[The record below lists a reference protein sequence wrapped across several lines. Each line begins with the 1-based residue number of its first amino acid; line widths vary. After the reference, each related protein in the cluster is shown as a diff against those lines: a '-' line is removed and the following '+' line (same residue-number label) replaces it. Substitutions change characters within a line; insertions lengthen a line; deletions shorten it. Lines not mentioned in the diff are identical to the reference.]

1 MDTFQ
6 VKEKENYK
14 DALGLFY
21 ALADNSP
28 ALIWMTGPDKQCNF
42 INKRWLEFTG
52 RSLEQ
57 ELGFGWAE
65 GVHPEDV
72 DSCLKTFDKNFEGRE
87 EFSMRYRLCRHDGK
101 YRWMMDN
108 GSPIYLPDGT
118 FAGYIGTCMDVSDS
132 MMEMSALEHEN
143 YLFRSITDNVTV
155 GLFFMDKHGRC
166 TFMNAAGQAMVG
178 YTLDEL
184 RGKSLHEVMHHTHP
198 DGMPFPKDQCEIDRS
213 LAEMVPV
220 KDIETHYTRKDG
232 SFLPVSVSASPII
245 NNQQVVGMVMEI
257 RDMSQEKNSQ
267 ALLKKSDERFRAL
280 IEKSSD
286 VVALIDTRGDV
297 HYVSPSVRRVLGYD
311 ATEYLVANSFDYVHP
326 ADLNYV
332 MEEFEKLLAH
342 PSDSSIAEM
351 RVRHADGAWRWI
363 ETLSTN
369 LLRDPNVGGIV
380 VNFRDV
386 TERKNAEEKAKYQ
399 YYHDSLT
406 DLPNRNYFT
415 EQLGH
420 LVASGKKQLFGVVII
435 DLDRFKMINES
446 LGHTVGDRM
455 IQEVSLR
462 LNNALEDSDILARL
476 GGDEYGI
483 ILNNITREEEIGQV
497 CSKILDCLKPAFKF
511 ENHDL
516 FITPSIGITVYPYD
530 GVDVST
536 LLKNADSA
544 LYRAKE
550 IGRNNFQYY
559 NPSMNATTFQQLAM
573 ENTLRR
579 ALENKE
585 FLVYYQPQINVQTGK
600 IVQVEALIR
609 WMHPDLGLTFP
620 DEFIPIAETTG
631 LIQPIGEWVL
641 RTACQDVKKWR
652 DMGHDL
658 NLAVNLSVRQL
669 KQKHLIRN
677 VRRILSE
684 VNFDP
689 RQLELEITENVLVD
703 NSHAVYNTLVQLKKD
718 GIMFAIDDFNTGYS
732 SLNYLKRFPIDIL
745 KLDKSFVKGI
755 PLKDKDTAIANAII
769 NLSRSLGMIVI
780 AEGVERPDQLQF
792 LKERGCDKAQG
803 YLFSPPVTADELLAL
818 LKKDT
823 VWA

>member
-1 MDTFQ
+1 
-6 VKEKENYK
+6 
-14 DALGLFY
+14 
-21 ALADNSP
+21 
-28 ALIWMTGPDKQCNF
+28 
-42 INKRWLEFTG
+42 
-52 RSLEQ
+52 
-57 ELGFGWAE
+57 
-65 GVHPEDV
+65 
-72 DSCLKTFDKNFEGRE
+72 
-87 EFSMRYRLCRHDGK
+87 
-101 YRWMMDN
+101 
-108 GSPIYLPDGT
+108 
-118 FAGYIGTCMDVSDS
+118 
-132 MMEMSALEHEN
+132 
-143 YLFRSITDNVTV
+143 
-155 GLFFMDKHGRC
+155 
-166 TFMNAAGQAMVG
+166 
-178 YTLDEL
+178 
-184 RGKSLHEVMHHTHP
+184 
-198 DGMPFPKDQCEIDRS
+198 
-213 LAEMVPV
+213 MVPV